1 MATDKQLVA
10 NRANAQHSTGPR
22 TPEGKA
28 ITRLNAV
35 QHALTGQLTI
45 VSPHQHDAIMAL
57 DRRLTASLG
66 PVGEQEL
73 QVAARIVRDTWRL
86 ARAAANE
93 DNVYALG
100 LMDQANAQSANDMVL
115 TETGAPTADVLMCDA
130 VTNAR
135 TYFEKI
141 RDFDRA
147 SLYEQRL
154 KRGLVQDYKLFHQ
167 LQKDRIY
174 LETHPRPA
182 ATQSVTTSNGS
193 VLSTSLTAPFG
204 FDINRKLDPQIVNS
218 THPWVSPYPT
228 PPPAPVLDPYWPY

>member
-1 MATDKQLVA
+1 MATDKQLAA

-28 ITRLNAV
+28 IARLNAV

-93 DNVYALG
+93 ENVYALG
-100 LMDQANAQSANDMVL
+100 LMENSNDMVL
-115 TETGAPTADVLMCDA
+115 TETGAPTADVLMRDA

-167 LQKDRIY
+167 LQKGRIS
-174 LETHPRPA
+174 LETHPGPA
-182 ATQSVTTSNGS
+182 VTQSVTTSNGS
-193 VLSTSLTAPFG
+193 VLSTGLTAPFG
-204 FDINRKLDPQIVNS
+204 FDISRKNSTPKIVNS
-218 THPWVSPYPT
+218 THPWVSPYP
-228 PPPAPVLDPYWPY
+228 PLPPAPVLDPYWPD